1 MTIIDFIALGVA
13 VIAVLIAIWQA
24 LLSKAQLNESKR
36 TKDETEKLLDEIK
49 NKVFKIELISDETR
63 KDVKDQITRL
73 IDKQDEN
80 FKTLL
85 NAPKDKNQTDLM
97 MSLLPSLLQNP
108 EKLTSLIEL
117 SNKLGR

>member
-24 LLSKAQLNESKR
+24 LLSKAQLTESKR

>member
-1 MTIIDFIALGVA
+1 MTIIDFTALGVA
-13 VIAVLIAIWQA
+13 IIAVVIAIWQA
-24 LLSKAQLNESKR
+24 LLSKAQLDEAKR
-36 TKDETEKLLDEIK
+36 TKSDTEKLLDEIK
-49 NKVFKIELISDETR
+49 NKVLRIELISDETR

-73 IDKQDEN
+73 VDKQDEN

-108 EKLTSLIEL
+108 EQLTSLIKL
-117 SNKLGR
+117 SNKLPK